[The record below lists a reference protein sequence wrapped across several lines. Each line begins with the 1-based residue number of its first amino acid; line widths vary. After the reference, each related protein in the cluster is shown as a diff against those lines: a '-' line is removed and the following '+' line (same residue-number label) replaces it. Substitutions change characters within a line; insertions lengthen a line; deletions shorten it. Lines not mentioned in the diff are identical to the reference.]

1 MVNIKH
7 IVTCW
12 NKTKWVLKGRIYN
25 MQWPNKLKIQILY
38 NKKIEEEGGEHVQI
52 KFELFL

>member
-1 MVNIKH
+1 
-7 IVTCW
+7 
-12 NKTKWVLKGRIYN
+12 